1 MLAFKSMNEVVSDQ
15 VKGLKMIIERRKD
28 EYANLQQALTELSGQ
43 SDEQKRL
50 GKLYY
55 LIMLSRWQ
63 EAALSRKYDTLLNEN
78 RELRGDL
85 LNTEQLL

>member
-1 MLAFKSMNEVVSDQ
+1 M
-15 VKGLKMIIERRKD
+15 KGLKLIIDRRKD
-28 EYANLQQALTELSGQ
+28 EYANLQHALTELSGQ

-63 EAALSRKYDTLLNEN
+63 EAALSRKYDGVLNEN
-78 RELRGDL
+78 RELRAEL
-85 LNTEQLL
+85 LNTE

>member
-1 MLAFKSMNEVVSDQ
+1 
-15 VKGLKMIIERRKD
+15 MIDRRKD
-28 EYANLQQALTELSGQ
+28 EYANLQHALTELSGQ

-63 EAALSRKYDTLLNEN
+63 EAALSRKYDGVLNEN
-78 RELRGDL
+78 RELRAEL
-85 LNTEQLL
+85 LNTE

>member
-1 MLAFKSMNEVVSDQ
+1 
-15 VKGLKMIIERRKD
+15 MIIDRRKD
-28 EYANLQQALTELSGQ
+28 EYANLQHALTELSGQ

-78 RELRGDL
+78 RELRAEL
-85 LNTEQLL
+85 LNTE

>member
-1 MLAFKSMNEVVSDQ
+1 L
-15 VKGLKMIIERRKD
+15 IIDRRKD
-28 EYANLQQALTELSGQ
+28 EYANLQHALTELSGQ

-78 RELRGDL
+78 RELRAEL
-85 LNTEQLL
+85 LNTE